1 MKFFI
6 TGTDTDIGKT
16 LISCWLT
23 MHSNFGYFKPIQT
36 GIEQD
41 SDCGVI
47 QKYSSAKIYP
57 EIYRY
62 KAPLSP
68 HLAAS
73 LENQEIDLNKIS
85 LPEAE
90 NLIIEGA
97 GGVLVPINK
106 KYYMID
112 LIKKLNIPAIIVA
125 RSALGTINHS
135 LLTIEALR
143 ARNIPIAGVILNGEI
158 DEDNKKAIEFYGKI
172 NVLAQFP
179 LLRSISKKDLLNI
192 PLTQKLKLLFDKG
205 KYEHYTTR

>member
-16 LISCWLT
+16 LICCWLT
-23 MHSNFGYFKPIQT
+23 MHSGFAYFKPIQT
-36 GIEQD
+36 GTDYD
-41 SDCGVI
+41 SDSSII
-47 QKYSSAKIYP
+47 QKYVSVKIYP

-73 LENQEIDLNKIS
+73 LENQEININKIC
-85 LPEAE
+85 LPTTK

-106 KYYMID
+106 KYYIID
-112 LIKKLNIPAIIVA
+112 LIKALKVPVILVA
-125 RSALGTINHS
+125 RSKLGTINHS

-143 ARNIPIAGVILNGEI
+143 ARNIPIAGIILNGEI
-158 DEDNKKAIEFYGKI
+158 NEDNKKAIKYYGRI
-172 NVLAQFP
+172 NILAQFP
-179 LLRSISKKDLLNI
+179 LLNSISKEALLSI
-192 PLTQKLKLLFDKG
+192 PLTQKLKTLFNRG
-205 KYEHYTTR
+205 KYEHNTTR

>member
-1 MKFFI
+1 
-6 TGTDTDIGKT
+6 
-16 LISCWLT
+16 
-23 MHSNFGYFKPIQT
+23 
-36 GIEQD
+36 
-41 SDCGVI
+41 
-47 QKYSSAKIYP
+47 
-57 EIYRY
+57 
-62 KAPLSP
+62 
-68 HLAAS
+68 
-73 LENQEIDLNKIS
+73 
-85 LPEAE
+85 
-90 NLIIEGA
+90 
-97 GGVLVPINK
+97 
-106 KYYMID
+106 MID